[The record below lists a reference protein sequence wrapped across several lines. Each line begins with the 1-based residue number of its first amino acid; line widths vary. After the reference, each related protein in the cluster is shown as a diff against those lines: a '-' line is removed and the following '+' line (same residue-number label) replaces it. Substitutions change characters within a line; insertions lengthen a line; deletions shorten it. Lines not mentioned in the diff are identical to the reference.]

1 MDFPPS
7 ASLTGLAGIA
17 LALALGLLVGLE
29 RGWTQREGRPG
40 SRFAGIRTYGLLGLA
55 GGVAGTALAR
65 FEALSAI
72 ILAATAGLI
81 VLSYYRASQQGQS
94 LSGTGSIVGLLTLAC
109 GFLAAVGERMTATAI
124 AVSMVLLLIMR
135 HELHRLVRHM
145 SEAEVEA
152 IARFAAI
159 AVVILPLLPDQAFGP
174 YDAWNPR
181 QLWMVIVLGS
191 GFSLAGYIASRLV
204 GPRLGTIATAAAG
217 SMVSS
222 TAVTAA
228 LAQRMRDDELDDRIV
243 RAGIAAASAVM
254 FLRVTLLAGLL
265 APVALA
271 ALIRLAA
278 PGLFVSLAA
287 TAWFLWRLA
296 RAEGAGG
303 GAGGE
308 AVPVRNPFGLM
319 PALVLTALVM
329 AMSVLARWVL
339 ERFGDQGVAAV
350 LAISGSV
357 DVDSAV
363 ITMGGMPPGTL
374 SPEVAGLVLM
384 APILLNTLFKAAT
397 AIGIAGWGR
406 GWPAAL
412 PLVLS
417 ALACV
422 PGVLLA
428 LA

>member
-7 ASLTGLAGIA
+7 ASLTELAGIA

-40 SRFAGIRTYGLLGLA
+40 SRFAGIRTYGLFGLA
-55 GGVAGTALAR
+55 GGVAGTALGQ

-81 VLSYYRASQQGQS
+81 VLSYHRATQQGKS

-124 AVSMVLLLIMR
+124 AVSMVLLLVMR
-135 HELHRLVRHM
+135 DELHRLVRHM

-159 AVVILPLLPDQAFGP
+159 AVVILPLLPDRAFGP

-181 QLWMVIVLGS
+181 QLWMVIVLVS
-191 GFSLAGYIASRLV
+191 GFSLAGYVASRLV

-228 LAQRMRDDELDDRIV
+228 LAQRMRDEELDDRIV
-243 RAGIAAASAVM
+243 RAGISAASVVM

-265 APVALA
+265 APVALGTLA
-271 ALIRLAA
+271 WLAA
-278 PGLFVSLAA
+278 PGLIVSMAA
-287 TAWFLWRLA
+287 TAWFLWRMA
-296 RAEGAGG
+296 KGEGAA
-303 GAGGE
+303 GA

-319 PALVLTALVM
+319 PALLLTVLVM

-363 ITMGGMPPGTL
+363 ITMGGLPPGTL
-374 SPEVAGLVLM
+374 SPHVAGTVLM
-384 APILLNTLFKAAT
+384 APIILNTLFKAAAT
-397 AIGIAGWGR
+397 IGIAGWRR
-406 GWPAAL
+406 GWLAAL